1 VAVENSLYTL
11 AYWKKGPEVTEQRID
26 GTHVYEGRI
35 LKVRVDRVRLDNGR
49 ETTREVVEHP
59 GAVAILPILNDGS
72 MLLIRQYRYAIG
84 RELLE
89 VPAGTREPGEPAE
102 VTARR
107 ELEEETGKRAG
118 RIELLT
124 RFYISPGWCNEQI
137 VIYRAHD
144 LVDTETNLDDDEV
157 IDLVRV
163 TPEEVPGLVAS
174 GEIADGKT
182 ITALMYHLK
191 NGL

>member
-1 VAVENSLYTL
+1 M
-11 AYWKKGPEVTEQRID
+11 TEQRID

-107 ELEEETGKRAG
+107 ELEEETGKRVG

>member
-1 VAVENSLYTL
+1 M
-11 AYWKKGPEVTEQRID
+11 TEQKID
-26 GTHVYEGRI
+26 GTRPYEGRI
-35 LKVRVDRVRLDNGR
+35 ISVRVDRVHLANGR
-49 ETTREVVEHP
+49 ESAREVVEHP
-59 GAVAILPILNDGS
+59 GAVAILPVLEDGS
-72 MLLIRQYRYAIG
+72 MLLVRQFRYAIG
-84 RELLE
+84 REILE
-89 VPAGTREPGEPAE
+89 VPAGTREPGEPAD
-102 VTARR
+102 VTALR

-144 LVDTETNLDDDEV
+144 LVDTGTHFDDDEV
-157 IDLVRV
+157 IDIVQVR
-163 TPEEVPGLVAS
+163 PEEIPDLVAS
-174 GEIADGKT
+174 GEIADAKT

>member
-1 VAVENSLYTL
+1 M
-11 AYWKKGPEVTEQRID
+11 TEQRID

-49 ETTREVVEHP
+49 ETTREVVVHP